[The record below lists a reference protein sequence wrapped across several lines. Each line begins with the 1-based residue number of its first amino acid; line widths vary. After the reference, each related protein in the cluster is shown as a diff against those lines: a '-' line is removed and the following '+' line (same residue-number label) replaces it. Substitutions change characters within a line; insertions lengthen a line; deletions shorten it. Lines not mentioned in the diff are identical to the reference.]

1 MEDMEVDALAMDQ
14 GGSSEPQEK
23 MLNAQQVNDIV
34 RREKANAADKVRR
47 EYEAKMQ
54 GEPQSAPQ
62 SNMGGVDT
70 SAIAK
75 QVREDLLDELQRAQ
89 EAQQHQQLVDELQN
103 TADTY
108 HMKMKKGSEL
118 FDDFQEVIADFE
130 PSSFPTL
137 VRLAAP
143 MENLSEIM
151 YELAKNPSKLQ
162 EIDAL
167 AAKAP
172 KLAMKQLEKL
182 SQSVGKNLEAKANSV
197 TAPAPLSK
205 IKPSSVGADTGKM
218 TLRDLKK
225 QSFLKG

>member
-1 MEDMEVDALAMDQ
+1 MEDMDVDAIAMDQ
-14 GGSSEPQEK
+14 GGSTEPQEK
-23 MLNAQQVNDIV
+23 MLSAQQVNDIV
-34 RREKANAADKVRR
+34 KREKAHAADKVRR

-54 GEPQSAPQ
+54 GESHGA
-62 SNMGGVDT
+62 SLGMGGVDT

-89 EAQQHQQLVDELQN
+89 EEQQHKQLIDELQS

-108 HMKMKKGSEL
+108 HLKMKKGSEL
-118 FDDFQEVIADFE
+118 FDDFQEVISDFE
-130 PSSFPTL
+130 PSAFPSV

-167 AAKAP
+167 AQKAP
-172 KLAMKQLEKL
+172 KLALKQLERL
-182 SQSVGKNLEAKANSV
+182 SQSVGKNLEAKANAV

-225 QSFLKG
+225 QSNLRA